1 MGRFCLDASDT
12 NVKMTKG
19 TPRELEMGKYNTV
32 ESLARI
38 IVKLDKERFA
48 NVLVYFISRI
58 Y

>member
-1 MGRFCLDASDT
+1 MDASDT

-38 IVKLDKERFA
+38 IVKLDKERIA
-48 NVLVYFISRI
+48 KVLVYFISRI

>member
-38 IVKLDKERFA
+38 IVKLDKERIA